1 MAPIYGSRAASSQSN
16 MLTNFAGAVC
26 ILFMAIPTATSQV
39 LHCEQ
44 EGQPTEWLQASLQTS
59 WREWD
64 GKGWGPA
71 LCGRQLEDSQQVERW
86 ECRFGRRQHVLTY
99 TAIDRR
105 SGGVYRRVETLEVH
119 SGQYRRRI
127 IDGAHVPDGGKR
139 LVLEF
144 RGRCEVWEGA
154 VPIDEER

>member
-16 MLTNFAGAVC
+16 MLTNSAGAVC